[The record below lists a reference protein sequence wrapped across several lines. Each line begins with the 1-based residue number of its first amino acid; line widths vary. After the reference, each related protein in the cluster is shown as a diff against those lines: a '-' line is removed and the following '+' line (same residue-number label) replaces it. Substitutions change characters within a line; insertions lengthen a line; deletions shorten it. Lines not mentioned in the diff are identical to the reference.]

1 MWWYPSW
8 CGYKKYP
15 CLVSKISVTLEKMIL
30 KSQCKYFK
38 LLFNHLIQ
46 HNRCG
51 LHSWGYP
58 LFSLFDTFFS
68 LRLFIYHSFIFLVVY
83 TCLLVVVEIE
93 TSLKELQMLLHW
105 NHGDAADQRSFGCF
119 CHLQKKEASTFHYI
133 WI

>member
-1 MWWYPSW
+1 MIFLSSRILIFFGNHY
-8 CGYKKYP
+8 
-15 CLVSKISVTLEKMIL
+15 LVTWHKNIKQDGPFLFCAKICDGIPIDAATKNTLVLFWRFSVTLEKMIL

-46 HNRCG
+46 HNWCG

-93 TSLKELQMLLHW
+93 T
-105 NHGDAADQRSFGCF
+105 
-119 CHLQKKEASTFHYI
+119 
-133 WI
+133 